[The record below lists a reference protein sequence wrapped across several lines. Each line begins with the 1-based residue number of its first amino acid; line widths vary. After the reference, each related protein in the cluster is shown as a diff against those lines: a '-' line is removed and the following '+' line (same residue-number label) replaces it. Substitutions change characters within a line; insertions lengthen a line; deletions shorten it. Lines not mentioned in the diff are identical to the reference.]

1 MNIYCKF
8 NNHHKDILVCKLICP
23 RELYC
28 REFQELCEKK
38 DREIR
43 WILYQY
49 MQKYPDKDYHIYLLP
64 KKEKGRI
71 PQMKQFVCMR
81 EGQIQILSEEEIVE
95 RIKKG
100 EFFQTYFE
108 VGREMELL
116 IKLAPKGGAV
126 QNTAKKRTAP
136 APRKKVEDT
145 GSEA

>member
-1 MNIYCKF
+1 
-8 NNHHKDILVCKLICP
+8 
-23 RELYC
+23 
-28 REFQELCEKK
+28 
-38 DREIR
+38 
-43 WILYQY
+43 
-49 MQKYPDKDYHIYLLP
+49 
-64 KKEKGRI
+64 
-71 PQMKQFVCMR
+71 MKQFVCMR